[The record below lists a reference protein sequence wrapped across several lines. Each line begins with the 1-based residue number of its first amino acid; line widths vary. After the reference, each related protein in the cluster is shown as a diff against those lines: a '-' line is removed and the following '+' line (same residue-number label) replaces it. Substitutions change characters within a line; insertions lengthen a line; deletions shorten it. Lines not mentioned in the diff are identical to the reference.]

1 MATQPFVLL
10 LYNRR
15 ISSFGRALFKS
26 SKKLL
31 SSPPTNP
38 TLSLAQHFQSLA
50 ILYCHANWQCSM
62 TPICSY
68 LRVYCNRKIGRK
80 KELKSYNVIW
90 RQQWPRSVRTQ
101 QEWLIQGHLTHIHRT
116 DTKIARWDRVS
127 REGKGTRAQEF
138 GGSKHATILITIYAG
153 YRKER
158 RRKEKKIFSD
168 DRTVHYC
175 KIVSS
180 SYTSIPH

>member
-1 MATQPFVLL
+1 MGNDYKLVCCLYELIQVISRPIQGYSRRIKSYKQAAFVATQPFVLL

-138 GGSKHATILITIYAG
+138 GGSKHATI
-153 YRKER
+153 
-158 RRKEKKIFSD
+158 F
-168 DRTVHYC
+168 
-175 KIVSS
+175 
-180 SYTSIPH
+180 